1 MFILTNVLIALRC
14 CHLQV
19 QNLDWI
25 ISIINNWPDD
35 LHLNCTSN
43 VYLKDY
49 LKVEIGLIEDS
60 YGLIKKVKFLKKSQV
75 DED

>member
-1 MFILTNVLIALRC
+1 MFRLTNILIAFRC

-25 ISIINNWPDD
+25 ITIINNWPDD

-43 VYLKDY
+43 VNLKDY

-60 YGLIKKVKFLKKSQV
+60 YGLIKEVEF
-75 DED
+75 